1 MKRKFIDTFLI
12 ITIFT
17 LSFFISILSDGNK
30 TYGSFLTQKP
40 LKTEEA
46 KADEVKGI
54 FTLILYGHRYSDD
67 VETIAILD
75 LEVDQYTFEVYKP
88 EYDYTIKKNVPAKDA
103 LAEAEKF
110 VSFHYLF
117 NRSQLS
123 KILDNDGKI
132 IGYELRPLY
141 LPYYYGVSDILDV
154 YYWPEKD
161 NIIRVTIKLLPSIER
176 TRFHGS
182 GGIRGIGGGM

>member
-1 MKRKFIDTFLI
+1 MKKKSIDTLLKI
-12 ITIFT
+12 IIFT
-17 LSFFISILSDGNK
+17 LSFVIFISADRNE
-30 TYGSFLTQKP
+30 TYGSSQKP

-46 KADEVKGI
+46 KPEEVKGI
-54 FTLILYGHRYSDD
+54 FTLILYGHRYSNDI
-67 VETIAILD
+67 ETIAIFD
-75 LEVDQYTFEVYKP
+75 LEGDKYTFEVYKP
-88 EYDYTIKKNVPAKDA
+88 EYDYKIKKNVPAKKA

-117 NRSQLS
+117 HRSQLS
-123 KILDNDGKI
+123 KILDNDGKT

-154 YYWPEKD
+154 YYWPKKN

-176 TRFHGS
+176 SRFHGG